1 MAYPGKKVRGRPF
14 QPGNPGRPPGSK
26 NKTTEALEQLA
37 EGQAKQLYQKISEQ
51 AFAGCVASQRMMWD
65 RIWPLRKGRP
75 VNVVMPPIN
84 SPQDVFAAIA
94 SIWTAIRE
102 GRLTP
107 DEASALSVVMD
118 RSVQAIA
125 IHDLTKRLDA
135 LEQAR
140 AKRDDDNKDDPAAN

>member
-1 MAYPGKKVRGRPF
+1 MVDPGRKVRGRPF
-14 QPGNPGRPPGSK
+14 QPGNSGRPPGSK
-26 NKTTEALEQLA
+26 NKTTQTLEQLA
-37 EGQAKQLYQKISEQ
+37 EGQAEQLFQKVSEQ
-51 AFAGCVASQRMMWD
+51 AFAGCLVSQRMVLD
-65 RIWPLRKGRP
+65 RIWPPRKGRP

-84 SPQDVFAAIA
+84 TSQDVIAAIA

-125 IHDLTKRLDA
+125 THDITKRLDA

-140 AKRDDDNKDDPAAN
+140 AKRDDGNNDNPPAA